1 MMQKH
6 FVIEQLIMNGKSLV
20 ISRMM
25 LSNKIHISR
34 YILVDTFTNDCYEC
48 QVHFIV
54 SSLDMFNIQISKNV
68 FYYPEFS
75 SFTTSSV

>member
-25 LSNKIHISR
+25 LSNANLLSLI
-34 YILVDTFTNDCYEC
+34 DTFTNDSMNVKWISLFLLWICLTFKLVKMFSIFIRL
-48 QVHFIV
+48 VHSPRHQSGI
-54 SSLDMFNIQISKNV
+54 
-68 FYYPEFS
+68 
-75 SFTTSSV
+75 